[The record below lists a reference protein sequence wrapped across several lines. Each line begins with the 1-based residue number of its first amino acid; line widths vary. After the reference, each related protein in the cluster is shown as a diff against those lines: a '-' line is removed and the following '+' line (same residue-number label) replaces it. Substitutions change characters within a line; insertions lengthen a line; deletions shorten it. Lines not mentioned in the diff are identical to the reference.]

1 MMTLRPMA
9 AVSTH
14 SRRRVRRKLTLGSKG
29 YADSVSEDID
39 TLQNA
44 RAAVIGELNLLV
56 CTTSERR
63 LGLCSSAAEGARRGV
78 LDGVHGRVYY
88 STRRGKTIEQTKLGQ
103 QARDTAND
111 EQGEGREPTDVPANS
126 TRI

>member
-56 CTTSERR
+56 CTAGE
-63 LGLCSSAAEGARRGV
+63 LGPRSLHGGATEGGGRGLRKV
-78 LDGVHGRVYY
+78 VHFAG
-88 STRRGKTIEQTKLGQ
+88 
-103 QARDTAND
+103 A
-111 EQGEGREPTDVPANS
+111 
-126 TRI
+126 